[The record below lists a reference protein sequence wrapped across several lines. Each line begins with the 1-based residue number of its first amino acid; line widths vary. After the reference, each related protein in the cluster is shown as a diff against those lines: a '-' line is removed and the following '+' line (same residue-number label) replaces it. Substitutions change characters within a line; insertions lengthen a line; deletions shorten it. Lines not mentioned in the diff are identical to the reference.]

1 MQTLSLVFI
10 FAAAIFVLM
19 SPYTCYYPCPFS
31 SMAWPGLTRHQQHCA
46 IYGTA
51 QALRME
57 QRKVHKSGKK
67 PIATLEHHKKRIQ
80 VKKHV
85 LWLITTQDNHP
96 PLLQHPGGSL
106 CSAPN
111 THFPIKNGTDF
122 MNSLHSTPSGTMAPP
137 PCTLVPPLPLPPS
150 NIILTR
156 TRRVA
161 SHLLKHY

>member
-19 SPYTCYYPCPFS
+19 SPYTCYHPCPFS
-31 SMAWPGLTRHQQHCA
+31 SMARPGLTRHQQHCA

-67 PIATLEHHKKRIQ
+67 PIATLERRKKRIQ
-80 VKKHV
+80 VRKHV